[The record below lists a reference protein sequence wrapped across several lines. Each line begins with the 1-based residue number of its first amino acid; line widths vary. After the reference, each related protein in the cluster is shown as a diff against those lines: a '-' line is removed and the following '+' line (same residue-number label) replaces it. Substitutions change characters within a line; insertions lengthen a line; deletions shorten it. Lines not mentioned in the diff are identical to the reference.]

1 MALKSMTVAKLQDL
15 KSQVEAAISTK
26 ISERRHE
33 LESQLS
39 KLDVDSGGARRGR
52 PAGRGGPR
60 GAVAPKYRN
69 PENPGETWAGRGL
82 RPRWLVA
89 ALKGGKKVEDFAI
102 SGTAKSSAVRQP
114 KKTRKVRK

>member
-15 KSQVEAAISTK
+15 KSQVEAAISAK
-26 ISERRHE
+26 VSERRQE
-33 LESQLS
+33 LESELS
-39 KLDVDSGGARRGR
+39 KLDGYSGGARRGR
-52 PAGRGGPR
+52 PAGRGGHR

-69 PENPGETWAGRGL
+69 PENPAETWAGRGL

-102 SGTAKSSAVRQP
+102 AGAAKTGA
-114 KKTRKVRK
+114 KKARKKRKA